1 MTLKEYLTKL
11 FGDKPSMTL
20 EELAKAAEGNA
31 EAKFVDLKDGGYVD
45 EGKFKG
51 LEVQLSTANDTI
63 KQLQETVKK
72 FDGKDP
78 EKLSADL
85 AALQKK
91 YDADTARL
99 KLDNALDLAIISA
112 QGRSTKAVKA
122 FLDFDKL
129 KLKDDGTIDGLD
141 LEALKKSEPY
151 LFEAIETNIEGGG
164 NPEGG
169 GGTPPDTSKMSYS
182 ELCAYLEANPGV
194 QI

>member
-31 EAKFVDLKDGGYVD
+31 EAKFVDLKEGGYVD

-51 LEVQLSTANDTI
+51 LETQLSTANDTI

-78 EKLSADL
+78 EKLSANL

-91 YDADTARL
+91 YDADTAKLR
-99 KLDNALDLAIISA
+99 LDNALDVAIIGA
-112 QGRSTKAVKA
+112 KGRSTKAVKA
-122 FLDFDKL
+122 FLDLDKL
-129 KLKDDGTIDGLD
+129 KEDGTIDGLD

-151 LFEAIETNIEGGG
+151 LFETVETNIEGGG
-164 NPEGG
+164 DPEGG

-182 ELCAYLEANPGV
+182 ELCAYLEANPGA